1 MMFIRT
7 RQSRTPMWRAALLAS
22 LLMLLGGLL
31 GAWLNADGGVMGFGP
46 TIHAWPANG
55 KAAVTPRPVPYAQA
69 RVLAVPRA
77 KAVTIRR
84 VDPEIP
90 LSQSWESSI
99 VAVEHDPSTSSDD
112 EVVVTWMLGLSAPPL
127 TDTRIGLATSRNG
140 GATWT
145 RGELAPP
152 PNATNIQFDP
162 MSTVNPLTGRIHLA
176 AMSRHFTTANQNA
189 LWIADKA
196 SGAQAFAPSRTLRP
210 ATATDKGW
218 MAAGPLPNGQAGS
231 AVYMV
236 YNGPALPGTSGLSG
250 VAQISVDDG
259 QSFSSPV
266 LISGP
271 GAIGHHPRVD
281 AQGVLS
287 VTYYDNGIGKFVRGR
302 GALDGFDA
310 PVTVAP
316 FAATPQAFQI
326 AVAGEFRIPYFLMH
340 AIDPRNG
347 RIYVVYND
355 VTGFPGGEADVDLLM
370 RDSRDGGAT
379 WSAIRNISEDPAR
392 PADQYL
398 PWLEV
403 DDTGTLHL
411 AYYDTGRT
419 TGNDS
424 GIQALVDVYYASSS
438 DEGQSWV
445 TQRLTD
451 TPLDSTRTSWSPG
464 GFASQFVGDRHVG
477 DVESGLYRVPGGRI
491 RWCGDERGEG
501 GPRTCRHRHRRWP
514 YRHLAELRRE
524 WAWHA
529 DRGPRR
535 QPDARV
541 VVHIP
546 ARWRASVVR
555 RHRHVCRAGR
565 DDSDGACGR
574 RTIPAAVQS
583 ERHQSRATR
592 HDDDHVRELPAC
604 AGRLQL
610 RARLRQRQLDD
621 GSADR
626 AEGPHV
632 FVMTPRVSAM
642 WMPQIPLH
650 RSAARSDRR

>member
-7 RQSRTPMWRAALLAS
+7 RQTRTPMWRAVLFAS
-22 LLMLLGGLL
+22 LLLLGGGLI
-31 GAWLNADGGVMGFGP
+31 GAWLNADGGLMGFGP
-46 TIHAWPANG
+46 TIHPWPAEG
-55 KAAVTPRPVPYAQA
+55 KAAVASKPVPNVQA
-69 RVLAVPRA
+69 RVLSVPRS
-77 KAVTIRR
+77 KAISIRR

-90 LSQSWESSI
+90 ASQSWESSI
-99 VAVEHDPSTSSDD
+99 VAVDHDPSTASDD

-162 MSTVNPLTGRIHLA
+162 MSTVNPQTGRIHLA

-189 LWIADKA
+189 LWIADKPA
-196 SGAQAFAPSRTLRP
+196 GAQAFAPSRTIRP

-218 MAAGPLPNGQAGS
+218 MAAGPLPNGQQGS

-236 YNGPALPGTSGLSG
+236 YNGPGAPGTPGLSG
-250 VAQISVDDG
+250 VAQVSLDDG
-259 QSFSSPV
+259 QTFSSP
-266 LISGP
+266 LPISGP
-271 GAIGHHPRVD
+271 GSIGHHPRVN

-287 VTYYDNGIGKFVRGR
+287 VTYYDNGVGKFVRAR
-302 GALDGFDA
+302 GALDGFDT

-355 VTGFPGGEADVDLLM
+355 VTGFPGGESDVDLLM

-379 WSAIRNISEDPAR
+379 WSAIRNISEDPAL

-403 DDTGTLHL
+403 DSTGTLHL
-411 AYYDTGRT
+411 AYYDTRRT
-419 TGNDS
+419 TGSDS
-424 GIQALVDVYYASSS
+424 GLQALVDVYYASSS

-451 TPLDSTRTSWSPG
+451 TPLDSTRTNWSPG
-464 GFASQFVGDRHVG
+464 GFPSQFVGDYIGMSVTSRAI
-477 DVESGLYRVPGGRI
+477 YIAYPGAAADGV
-491 RWCGDERGEG
+491 
-501 GPRTCRHRHRRWP
+501 
-514 YRHLAELRRE
+514 AMNV
-524 WAWHA
+524 AKV
-529 DRGPRR
+529 DRGPAGNGIDGGHTGTWLNFAENGHGMLIEVLDDNRMLAWWYTF
-535 QPDARV
+535 QPGGGQAWFGG
-541 VVHIP
+541 IGTY
-546 ARWRASVVR
+546 
-555 RHRHVCRAGR
+555 AGQV
-565 DDSDGACGR
+565 A
-574 RTIPAAVQS
+574 TIPTV
-583 ERHQSRATR
+583 RAEGAR
-592 HDDDHVRELPAC
+592 FLPQFNPNDITLGQLGTMTITFESC
-604 AGRLQL
+604 L
-610 RARLRQRQLDD
+610 RARVDYNFGQGF
-621 GSADR
+621 GSGSWTMDR
-626 AEGPHV
+626 LTVPKGL
-632 FVMTPRVSAM
+632 TCS
-642 WMPQIPLH
+642 
-650 RSAARSDRR
+650 S